1 MRFLIF
7 LWILLAVAGAG
18 AAWIAM
24 RPAKRSAAWL
34 GIALAAALLAAFAAS
49 FIVFG
54 SSVDKSLV
62 AVVLYFFNWG
72 MTAGG
77 AAVCIGAIAG
87 LLAALA
93 FKS

>member
-72 MTAGG
+72 MAAGG

>member
-34 GIALAAALLAAFAAS
+34 GIALAAVLLAAFAAS

-72 MTAGG
+72 MAAGG
-77 AAVCIGAIAG
+77 AAVCIGTIAG